1 MKECKICGKIKP
13 IDEFGINN
21 ALKDGHM
28 SKCKK
33 CMCDYYKKRAQLEHV
48 KQYKKDYKKRPE
60 VKERNNSLRNKLREN
75 PEYRKL
81 ESIKSNERQ
90 KKLRNNPETR
100 KLFLEKSN
108 KIKNTIYLKKYHN
121 DELFRSWEIFSSN
134 FYSRIK
140 KKNKNTLEL
149 VGYNKEDFF
158 NQIGKH
164 SIGFDLDHKIPV
176 TWFTTY
182 EPHLVYSLDNLQWL
196 EQKINRTKNNR
207 YSHSISVEYFNKI
220 KNLLKK
226 EYITRFVVIENIVYD
241 IYSPEPR
248 PPYQLGYGHEPAKIP
263 LP

>member
-1 MKECKICGKIKP
+1 MKTCKSCLVTKS
-13 IDEFGINN
+13 ESEYSINN
-21 ALKDGHM
+21 ALKDGLM
-28 SKCKK
+28 SKCKE
-33 CMCDYYKKRAQLEHV
+33 CMAIYYKKRTQLEHV
-48 KQYKKDYKKRPE
+48 KEYKKNYKKRPE
-60 VKERNNSLRNKLREN
+60 VKERNNFSRNKLREN
-75 PEYRKL
+75 PEYRKS

-90 KKLRNNPETR
+90 KKLRNNPDTR
-100 KLFLEKSN
+100 KLFLEKTN
-108 KIKNTIYLKKYHN
+108 KTKNTIYLKKYHN

-134 FYSRIK
+134 FHSRIK
-140 KKNKNTLEL
+140 KGNKNTMEL
-149 VGYNKEDFF
+149 VGYNKEDFL

-176 TWFTTY
+176 TWFTSY

-196 EQKINRTKNNR
+196 EQKINRSKNNR

-248 PPYQLGYGHEPAKIP
+248 PPYQEG
-263 LP
+263 